1 MSDMRHVYNAYAAVH
16 NPEIKKNLEESR
28 DAFSKMN
35 LNQLMDQDLYEASE
49 EILEKVF
56 FQHDLDI
63 PTAESLIEAIL
74 SDALEGDKSPIR
86 TEKIERISEAF
97 ASAFDRIKEKSI
109 RVAKESYTD
118 YLYKKDQLSRITSNS
133 NLDLPKQRLHT
144 SLVAE
149 DKRVVRDSLL
159 AIIEGKINAGL
170 QAYLDKKKGKK
181 GGKDHDEKNGKHD
194 NGNGN
199 GDKKSGKGGGK
210 PDFLDLDKDGD
221 KKEPMKKASK
231 EMKEGAGLNEEP
243 VTATLAAAGKIAAGA
258 GKVFSAIKKSKI
270 GQNLMKAKT
279 TVDNVSNVANTVRGA
294 GSSIKDNLSVKKPP
308 TTATV
313 SNKQT
318 YMAASADL
326 FDIVKGKLLDEG
338 LSEEEIRDIMLELTP
353 EEILSEIYK
362 DVPTSQINYAAFGKP
377 KPKSYE
383 MDSLRRQTAPGGGK
397 NYKIEDKKNVVAYN
411 QKTISKE
418 EYKNFDPK
426 KPNLKQMEA
435 QAKQE
440 KAKQKF
446 SDPHGVKNR
455 NIGGQ
460 GLDPMDK

>member
-56 FQHDLDI
+56 FQYDLDI

-74 SDALEGDKSPIR
+74 SDALEGDRSPIR

-149 DKRVVRDSLL
+149 DKRIVRDGLL
-159 AIIEGKINAGL
+159 EIIEGKINAGL

-181 GGKDHDEKNGKHD
+181 SGKDHDEKNGKHD

-221 KKEPMKKASK
+221 KKESMKKAAKDKKMNEAMMLSK
-231 EMKEGAGLNEEP
+231 RSKGPDRSTPYRNRPEKGTVPPEVADMKVGKDPRSKGYRSEAYTVTNADKKGNTPAYQAYKAGKKNKLTGKPLYKAADHMKEDL
-243 VTATLAAAGKIAAGA
+243 LASG
-258 GKVFSAIKKSKI
+258 VFSDHEITKI
-270 GQNLMKAKT
+270 FW
-279 TVDNVSNVANTVRGA
+279 SE
-294 GSSIKDNLSVKKPP
+294 
-308 TTATV
+308 
-313 SNKQT
+313 
-318 YMAASADL
+318 
-326 FDIVKGKLLDEG
+326 FDTEI
-338 LSEEEIRDIMLELTP
+338 EENYRAMRNP
-353 EEILSEIYK
+353 EK
-362 DVPTSQINYAAFGKP
+362 
-377 KPKSYE
+377 YE
-383 MDSLRRQTAPGGGK
+383 REQ
-397 NYKIEDKKNVVAYN
+397 DKKLERDKPFHKRSRAARMA
-411 QKTISKE
+411 
-418 EYKNFDPK
+418 DPERGINSPAFK
-426 KPNLKQMEA
+426 KFMA
-435 QAKQE
+435 DRGM
-440 KAKQKF
+440 
-446 SDPHGVKNR
+446 SV
-455 NIGGQ
+455 
-460 GLDPMDK
+460 